1 MVEQAAVS
9 RVEPTSPVI
18 LSEAK
23 DLGAGLLSL
32 GLPPPRSFAALRMT
46 GLYLIAAFAALAL
59 LPHPAHAGEL
69 EASIRLTP
77 ERIGLA
83 ETATLE
89 IEARRSGF
97 GRLRFQPEFELDNL
111 ELVSG
116 PYEMSETSS
125 INGAFARSL
134 RLAWQLRP
142 LATGRAAVHAVR
154 LRVGGA
160 VVDLPAQFIEV
171 QEEPAGLAAPRRVQP
186 RPRDAWERFF
196 GGNPFEGL
204 GRPDRPRVFLDAEVA
219 PERPYAGQQAV
230 YTVYLYTRD
239 DVDAIQPK
247 SLPEFRGFWVREL
260 PLAQRL
266 PTEMVE
272 VDGVRYGR
280 VVLFK
285 KAIFALRPGRHELAP
300 SVMELIVRVVERRF
314 FGPPMSRPEQLTAS
328 SPPVAVE
335 VRALPP
341 APAGF
346 SGAVGR
352 LELAAQ
358 LEPRELAVGEAA
370 TLTLTLAGDGNL
382 QGVRAPELPERRYL
396 EVFPPQQQ
404 AEEEIREETVR
415 GRRSWS
421 WVVVPERA
429 GRYALNLP
437 EVPFFD
443 PQTASYRLASA
454 PVVELAVRPAEP
466 GSAAAAAR
474 LHSIRSAAL
483 PAEPAS
489 ARARLDGLLPWL
501 FALPWVGVVAGIWW
515 RRNGGR
521 AGHRRVRGGAP
532 AKVLAGRLREAEG
545 EERPRQAAARIEE
558 AWREYLAARWS
569 LPPGTASTVW
579 AERLAAQG
587 AEREAARELVQ
598 LADDLHYLRYAP
610 QLSATE
616 TLRREAVERSR
627 RLLRRL
633 R

>member
-1 MVEQAAVS
+1 MTRVALVAFLAFVAV
-9 RVEPTSPVI
+9 
-18 LSEAK
+18 L
-23 DLGAGLLSL
+23 
-32 GLPPPRSFAALRMT
+32 
-46 GLYLIAAFAALAL
+46 AAFSSPAL
-59 LPHPAHAGEL
+59 AGEL
-69 EASIRLTP
+69 ETSIRLTP

-142 LATGRAAVHAVR
+142 LGTGRAAVHAVR
-154 LRVGGA
+154 LRVGGG

-230 YTVYLYTRD
+230 YTLYLYTRD

-300 SVMELIVRVVERRF
+300 SVMELIVRVGERRF
-314 FGPPMSRPEQLTAS
+314 FGPPMTRPEQLTAS

-341 APAGF
+341 APVGF

-352 LELAAQ
+352 LELAAR
-358 LEPRELAVGEAA
+358 LEPQELAVGEAA

-483 PAEPAS
+483 PPEPA
-489 ARARLDGLLPWL
+489 RRFDERLLPWL
-501 FALPWVGVVAGIWW
+501 FALPWVGVVAGIVW

-521 AGHRRVRGGAP
+521 AGHGRVRGGAP

-558 AWREYLAARWS
+558 AWRDYLAARWN

-579 AERLAAQG
+579 AEKLAAQG

>member
-1 MVEQAAVS
+1 
-9 RVEPTSPVI
+9 
-18 LSEAK
+18 
-23 DLGAGLLSL
+23 
-32 GLPPPRSFAALRMT
+32 
-46 GLYLIAAFAALAL
+46 
-59 LPHPAHAGEL
+59 
-69 EASIRLTP
+69 
-77 ERIGLA
+77 
-83 ETATLE
+83 
-89 IEARRSGF
+89 
-97 GRLRFQPEFELDNL
+97 
-111 ELVSG
+111 
-116 PYEMSETSS
+116 
-125 INGAFARSL
+125 
-134 RLAWQLRP
+134 
-142 LATGRAAVHAVR
+142 
-154 LRVGGA
+154 
-160 VVDLPAQFIEV
+160 
-171 QEEPAGLAAPRRVQP
+171 
-186 RPRDAWERFF
+186 
-196 GGNPFEGL
+196 
-204 GRPDRPRVFLDAEVA
+204 
-219 PERPYAGQQAV
+219 
-230 YTVYLYTRD
+230 
-239 DVDAIQPK
+239 
-247 SLPEFRGFWVREL
+247 
-260 PLAQRL
+260 
-266 PTEMVE
+266 
-272 VDGVRYGR
+272 
-280 VVLFK
+280 
-285 KAIFALRPGRHELAP
+285 
-300 SVMELIVRVVERRF
+300 MELIVRVVERRF

-352 LELAAQ
+352 LALQAR

-370 TLTLTLAGDGNL
+370 TLTLTLAGEGNL

-404 AEEEIREETVR
+404 ADEEVRGESVR

-421 WVVVPERA
+421 WVVVPERP

-483 PAEPAS
+483 PAAPATAS
-489 ARARLDGLLPWL
+489 ARRLEGLLPWL
-501 FALPWVGVVAGIWW
+501 FALPWAGVVAGIVW

-521 AGHRRVRGGAP
+521 AGLGRGRGGTP

-558 AWREYLAARWS
+558 AWRDYLAARWS